1 MRSLDLVGTRK
12 WFFLFSGTL
21 VVVSLVLLAI
31 PPTLRPGIEFTA
43 GTTTLVR
50 FEREVDQAA
59 LRVAY
64 ADLGHP
70 EARIQSTGPRE
81 YLIRTSELRVPD
93 SALIEVNPTATPD
106 EAPTAELGTV
116 LLGAEGAAG
125 EVALRVFNFAVCDFG
140 SEIERFDAGTE
151 AVVFDEVHEADCV
164 TEVED
169 APAGTDDAE
178 DSEAAGDAAEDEP
191 DPTATPDDAA
201 EDTDPTATPDDAT
214 EEAADDA
221 QPVDDGELLA
231 YRVQVGG
238 PEGATGFVAPEDTH
252 AFLAPGEGRPEPEAP
267 AEDLGERG
275 EIEAALGMQFGRFE
289 VLEFASVSAVV
300 STQAVRN
307 ATIAVAVAAV
317 FIMAYIIF
325 AFSSVPRPMRYASAA
340 IVALAHDTIIVLGA
354 FSLFGKVFETEI
366 NLMFV
371 TGLLTII
378 GFSVHDTIV
387 IFDRVRENVRIAPQA
402 RFADN
407 VNAALVQTLGRSLN
421 TSITLVFTILALLW
435 LGGSTI
441 QSFLVVLLVGVIAG
455 AYSSIAIAAQ
465 VLVAWDQGDFS
476 RLLGRFRRGDGS
488 SEEAAAT

>member
-21 VVVSLVLLAI
+21 VVASLVLLAI

-59 LRVAY
+59 LRAAY

-93 SALIEVNPTATPD
+93 SALIEVNPTAPPD
-106 EAPTAELGTV
+106 EGPTAELGTV
-116 LLGAEGAAG
+116 LLGAEGASG
-125 EVALRVFNFAVCDFG
+125 EIALRVFNFAVCEFG
-140 SEIERFDAGTE
+140 TEIERFDAGTE

-164 TEVED
+164 TDIED
-169 APAGTDDAE
+169 AAETDDT
-178 DSEAAGDAAEDEP
+178 EASGDAAEDEP
-191 DPTATPDDAA
+191 EPA
-201 EDTDPTATPDDAT
+201 ATPDDAT
-214 EEAADDA
+214 DEATGDA
-221 QPVDDGELLA
+221 QPEDEGELLA

-238 PEGATGFVAPEDTH
+238 AEGATGFVAPEDTH
-252 AFLAPGEGRPEPEAP
+252 AFLEPGEGREEPEAP
-267 AEDLGERG
+267 VEDLGERG
-275 EIEAALGMQFGRFE
+275 EIEDALGKQFGRFE

-325 AFSSVPRPMRYASAA
+325 AFSSVPRPVRYASAA

-465 VLVAWDQGDFS
+465 VLVAWDQGDFA
-476 RLLGRFRRGDGS
+476 RLLGRFRRSDGS
-488 SEEAAAT
+488 GEEAAAT

>member
-12 WFFLFSGTL
+12 WFFVFSGAL
-21 VVVSLVLLAI
+21 VIASLVLLAI

-50 FEREVDQAA
+50 FDREVDQAA
-59 LRVAY
+59 LRAAY
-64 ADLGHP
+64 ADLDHP
-70 EARIQSTGPRE
+70 EARIQSTGDRE

-93 SALIEVNPTATPD
+93 SALIEVNPTVTPED
-106 EAPTAELGTV
+106 VPTAELGTV
-116 LLGAEGAAG
+116 LLGAEGAEG
-125 EVALRVFNFAVCDFG
+125 EVALRVFDQSPAVCDFG
-140 SEIERFDAGTE
+140 DEIERVPAGTE
-151 AVVFDEVHEADCV
+151 ATVFEEVRDTDCAAPDDEATTEPDEGAEDAEAD
-164 TEVED
+164 
-169 APAGTDDAE
+169 
-178 DSEAAGDAAEDEP
+178 
-191 DPTATPDDAA
+191 ATPDDAA
-201 EDTDPTATPDDAT
+201 DEPDPGDAETDAADAT
-214 EEAADDA
+214 DEE
-221 QPVDDGELLA
+221 PVEDEGELLA
-231 YRVQVGG
+231 YRVQIGG
-238 PEGATGFVAPEDTH
+238 PDGATGFVAPTDTH
-252 AFLAPGEGRPEPEAP
+252 GFLTPGEGRPEPETP

-275 EIEAALGMQFGRFE
+275 EIEDALGKQFGNFE
-289 VLEFASVSAVV
+289 VLEFAAVSAVV

-317 FIMAYIIF
+317 FIMAYIVF

-354 FSLFGKVFETEI
+354 FSLFGKFFGTEI

-371 TGLLTII
+371 TGVLTVI

-402 RFADN
+402 RFAEN

-421 TSITLVFTILALLW
+421 TSITLVITILALLW

-465 VLVAWDQGDFS
+465 VLVAWDEGDFS
-476 RLLGRFRRGDGS
+476 RLFGRFRRRRGS
-488 SEEAAAT
+488 EEEAAAT

>member
-12 WFFLFSGTL
+12 WFFAFSGVL
-21 VVVSLVLLAI
+21 VVASLVLLAI

-59 LRVAY
+59 LRAAY
-64 ADLGHP
+64 ADLDHP
-70 EARIQSTGPRE
+70 EARIQSTGDRE

-93 SALIEVNPTATPD
+93 SALIEVNPTVTPED
-106 EAPTAELGTV
+106 VPTAELGTV
-116 LLGAEGAAG
+116 LLGAEGAEG
-125 EVALRVFNFAVCDFG
+125 EVALRVFDRSAAVCDFG
-140 SEIERFDAGTE
+140 DEIERFPAGTE
-151 AVVFDEVHEADCV
+151 AAVFEEVRDTDCATEGDDATTELDEAA
-164 TEVED
+164 ED
-169 APAGTDDAE
+169 ADPTDTDDAT
-178 DSEAAGDAAEDEP
+178 DE
-191 DPTATPDDAA
+191 
-201 EDTDPTATPDDAT
+201 E
-214 EEAADDA
+214 
-221 QPVDDGELLA
+221 PVQDEGELLA

-238 PEGATGFVAPEDTH
+238 PDGATGFVAPADTH
-252 AFLAPGEGRPEPEAP
+252 GFLAPGEGRPEPETP
-267 AEDLGERG
+267 AGDLGERG
-275 EIEAALGMQFGRFE
+275 EIEDALGKQFGSFQ
-289 VLEFASVSAVV
+289 VLEFAAVSAVV

-317 FIMAYIIF
+317 FIMAYIVF

-354 FSLFGKVFETEI
+354 FSLFGKFFGTEI

-371 TGLLTII
+371 TGVLTVI

-402 RFADN
+402 RFAEN

-421 TSITLVFTILALLW
+421 TSITLVITILALLW

-455 AYSSIAIAAQ
+455 AYSSIGIAAQ
-465 VLVAWDQGDFS
+465 VLVAWDEGDFS
-476 RLLGRFRRGDGS
+476 RLIGRFRRRS
-488 SEEAAAT
+488 ASEEEAAAT

>member
-1 MRSLDLVGTRK
+1 MQSLDLVGTRK
-12 WFFLFSGTL
+12 WFFVFSGAL
-21 VVVSLVLLAI
+21 VVASLILLAI

-50 FEREVDQAA
+50 FENDVDQSA
-59 LRVAY
+59 LRAAY
-64 ADLGHP
+64 ADLDHP
-70 EARIQSTGPRE
+70 EARIQSTGERE
-81 YLIRTSELRVPD
+81 YLIRTSELRVPPG
-93 SALIEVNPTATPD
+93 ALIEVNPTVTPD
-106 EAPTAELGTV
+106 DGPTSELGTV
-116 LLGAEGAAG
+116 LLGAEGAGG
-125 EVALRVFNFAVCDFG
+125 EVALRVFSLGATCDFG
-140 SEIERFDAGTE
+140 GTIERVPAGAE
-151 AVVFDEVHEADCV
+151 AVVFGEVRDTDCATADG
-164 TEVED
+164 ED
-169 APAGTDDAE
+169 AAAAPADDA
-178 DSEAAGDAAEDEP
+178 DATPTPTPDADADEPPPPP
-191 DPTATPDDAA
+191 DPTATPDDASG
-201 EDTDPTATPDDAT
+201 DAPP
-214 EEAADDA
+214 EEE
-221 QPVDDGELLA
+221 GELLA

-238 PEGATGFVAPEDTH
+238 AEGATGFVSPADTH
-252 AFLAPGEGRPEPEAP
+252 DFRPPGEARVPTDEP

-275 EIEAALGMQFGRFE
+275 EIEAALAERFGSFE

-307 ATIAVAVAAV
+307 ATIAVGVAAL
-317 FIMAYIIF
+317 FIMAYIVF

-387 IFDRVRENVRIAPQA
+387 IFDRVRENVRLTPQA
-402 RFADN
+402 RFSDA

-421 TSITLVFTILALLW
+421 TSVTLLFTILALLW

-441 QSFLVVLLVGVIAG
+441 QSFLVVLLVGVVAG

-465 VLVAWDQGDFS
+465 VLVAWDEGDFS
-476 RLLGRFRRGDGS
+476 RLLARFRRS
-488 SEEAAAT
+488 RAPEAAAAE

>member
-21 VVVSLVLLAI
+21 VIASLILLAI

-59 LRVAY
+59 LRAAY

-93 SALIEVNPTATPD
+93 SALIEVNPTAPPD
-106 EAPTAELGTV
+106 EGPTAELGTV
-116 LLGAEGAAG
+116 LLGAEGATG

-164 TEVED
+164 TDIED
-169 APAGTDDAE
+169 AAETDDP
-178 DSEAAGDAAEDEP
+178 EASGDAADDEP
-191 DPTATPDDAA
+191 EPT
-201 EDTDPTATPDDAT
+201 ETPDDAT
-214 EEAADDA
+214 DEATEAA
-221 QPVDDGELLA
+221 QPEDDGELLA

-238 PEGATGFVAPEDTH
+238 PDGATGFVAPEDTH

-275 EIEAALGMQFGRFE
+275 EIEDALGKQFGRFE

-325 AFSSVPRPMRYASAA
+325 AFSSVPRPVRYASAA

-435 LGGSTI
+435 LGGATI

-455 AYSSIAIAAQ
+455 AYSSIGIAAQ
-465 VLVAWDQGDFS
+465 VLVAWDEGDFA
-476 RLLGRFRRGDGS
+476 RLLGRFRRGGGS